1 MSAFPASPWLIS
13 GKYGNRGALLN
24 MLAKCGTSEVLEGR
38 SHEKAVSH
46 VILCGVGSFDEGLR
60 HIDESNLRDEL
71 MENLQNSD
79 SGNLPWRPNARWIKR
94 RGETVGV
101 GVDKSPHHP
110 FKVPGIRDGASCGL
124 AAIDDIKGRSAI

>member
-38 SHEKAVSH
+38 SQEKAVSH

-71 MENLQNSD
+71 MENLQNLRIPTTHLIRGPSHRGKHLHR
-79 SGNLPWRPNARWIKR
+79 SLNKSALTLQIVKR
-94 RGETVGV
+94 LR
-101 GVDKSPHHP
+101 
-110 FKVPGIRDGASCGL
+110 RQ
-124 AAIDDIKGRSAI
+124 R